1 MWKTKAATMK
11 SKENT
16 PKTLHLV
23 LKSKW
28 YDKIAS
34 GEKTSE
40 YRVCSNYWNKRFCRN
55 APYYYCGTN
64 IIPTEKSECHLYSDV
79 IFHRGYTNETMQFKI
94 VSIKVLVNEPNDLGA
109 AWCWEIK
116 LGQRM

>member
-1 MWKTKAATMK
+1 MK

-28 YDKIAS
+28 FDKIAS

-40 YRVCSNYWNKRFCRN
+40 YREIKPYWNKRFMPEQDFY
-55 APYYYCGTN
+55 AGYDPVAFDYCMSGKYKT
-64 IIPTEKSECHLYSDV
+64 V
-79 IFHRGYTNETMQFKI
+79 VFHRGYTSKTMEFKI
-94 VSIKVLVNEPNDLGA
+94 DYICIAHEPNDLNLED
-109 AWCWEIK
+109 CWEIK
-116 LGQRM
+116 LGQRITKGGDNE

>member
-1 MWKTKAATMK
+1 MK

-28 YDKIAS
+28 FDKIAS

-40 YRVCSNYWNKRFCRN
+40 YRVCSEYWNKRFCGG
-55 APYYYCGTN
+55 AKIY
-64 IIPTEKSECHLYSDV
+64 PTETTECCLYSDV
-79 IFHRGYTNETMQFKI
+79 VFHKGYTNETMQFKI
-94 VSIKVLVNEPNDLGA
+94 VSIKIIVNKPNDLGL

-116 LGQRM
+116 LGQRITKGGEK